1 MNDVSSTTI
10 LIQFVFTII
19 GVICGMWLSSVIG
32 AGRSF
37 LVFLAGFFIV
47 GIACLF
53 LSGCVNN
60 DMNND
65 PHQWAVAADWAKHIG
80 NKK

>member
-19 GVICGMWLSSVIG
+19 GFICGTWLISIIG
-32 AGRSF
+32 VGKTF
-37 LVFLAGFFIV
+37 LIGLVLILIGIFFFLG
-47 GIACLF
+47 
-53 LSGCVNN
+53 GCVSENN
-60 DMNND
+60 SMNND